1 MKRKKKNQ
9 KKKKKEEMNGL
20 ISGVCHAN
28 WKETVWRSDV
38 NLFCCFFCRSCSLR
52 LGHQLRSVEASTETD
67 TDLAVLSAR
76 REITNHTKPISL
88 AKGSAKQ
95 TGWTG
100 WLQNVEG
107 DRTFVSLSFWFWVIR
122 TVTPAERPVLV
133 LQNVSTGPPG
143 PWLHCFRYQSH
154 RDVFSTKNLYKYFSA
169 PIK

>member
-1 MKRKKKNQ
+1 
-9 KKKKKEEMNGL
+9 MNGL

-67 TDLAVLSAR
+67 TNLAVLSAR
-76 REITNHTKPISL
+76 REITNHTKPIPSL

-100 WLQNVEG
+100 WLQNVDG
-107 DRTFVSLSFWFWVIR
+107 DRTFASLSF
-122 TVTPAERPVLV
+122 
-133 LQNVSTGPPG
+133 
-143 PWLHCFRYQSH
+143 
-154 RDVFSTKNLYKYFSA
+154 
-169 PIK
+169 